1 MVTMYQRVLHKSR
14 TALRATED
22 ENWLKQEKL
31 TGSDV
36 TLVMECNGAE
46 VRETGEKRD
55 EAAVR

>member
-31 TGSDV
+31 TGSAGRDAGDGV
-36 TLVMECNGAE
+36 QWS
-46 VRETGEKRD
+46 RGEGDR
-55 EAAVR
+55 